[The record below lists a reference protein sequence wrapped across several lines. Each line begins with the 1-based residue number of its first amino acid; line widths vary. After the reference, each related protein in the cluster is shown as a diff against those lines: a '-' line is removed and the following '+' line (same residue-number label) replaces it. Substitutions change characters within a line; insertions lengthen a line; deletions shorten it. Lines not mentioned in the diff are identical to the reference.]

1 MTTIRENNKE
11 MSERKS
17 KEEEFVRLGG
27 ELGIKRCD
35 IERVIGGGKVV
46 VSKEVVVKYSR
57 MVLPWTGVVCESNCK
72 RIKNYGDVYSQCD
85 SVFVEG
91 SEFCKGCKDKAELK
105 TVKDR
110 VEGGIDAKEYL
121 GKVVKEYKSEFHNK
135 IRSMMNKHHV
145 GLGKG
150 TEAWDEK
157 YAEIEEY
164 YKEEVRRRK
173 KEATGC
179 ELGDEIFEKEVKKV
193 RKTKK
198 SVEVTDTDS
207 GEDAPKKRRGRPK
220 KEETATKSSD
230 FLSSLV
236 SGDEKPTEQQ
246 IRAMLNGD
254 MKPLLIKLKLE
265 VQKKNDNMI
274 ALLKHYGYLNEE
286 DGGVEESKES
296 EEMPSLE
303 LEEEDEE
310 EDEEES
316 LDCVNLEWEGKS
328 YARVEA
334 KNESDRHDVYDK
346 ETSDKVGEWDGERL
360 LPLEEC

>member
-1 MTTIRENNKE
+1 MTTITANNKE
-11 MSERKS
+11 MSESKS
-17 KEEEFVRLGG
+17 KEDEFVRLGV
-27 ELGIKRCD
+27 ELGIKRSE
-35 IERVIGGGKVV
+35 IERVMGVGKVV
-46 VSKEVVVKYSR
+46 SKDVVVKYSR
-57 MVLPWTGVVCESNCK
+57 MVLPWTGVVCEVNCK
-72 RIKNYGDVYSQCD
+72 RIKTYGDVYSQCD

-91 SEFCKGCKDKAELK
+91 SEFCKGCKDKVELK
-105 TVKDR
+105 TVKER
-110 VEGGIDAKEYL
+110 VEGGIDAKEYQ

-164 YKEEVRRRK
+164 YKEDVRSRK

-193 RKTKK
+193 RRTKK

-220 KEETATKSSD
+220 KEDTATKSSD

-265 VQKKNDNMI
+265 VQKKNENMI
-274 ALLKHYGYLNEE
+274 SLLKHYGYLNEE
-286 DGGVEESKES
+286 GGVEESKES

-303 LEEEDEE
+303 LEEEDEA
-310 EDEEES
+310 EDDGDS
-316 LDCVNLEWEGKS
+316 LECVALKWEGKT
-328 YARVEA
+328 YGRVEE
-334 KNESDRHDVYDK
+334 KNESDRYDVYD
-346 ETSDKVGEWDGERL
+346 EDTGDKVGEWDGERL

>member
-1 MTTIRENNKE
+1 MTTITANNKE
-11 MSERKS
+11 MSESKS
-17 KEEEFVRLGG
+17 KEDEFVRLGV
-27 ELGIKRCD
+27 ELGIKRSE
-35 IERVIGGGKVV
+35 IERVMGVGKVV
-46 VSKEVVVKYSR
+46 SKDVVVKYSR
-57 MVLPWTGVVCESNCK
+57 MVLPWTGVVCEVNCK
-72 RIKNYGDVYSQCD
+72 RIKTYGDVYSQCD

-91 SEFCKGCKDKAELK
+91 SEFCKGCKDKVELK
-105 TVKDR
+105 TVKER
-110 VEGGIDAKEYL
+110 VEGGIDAKEYQ

-164 YKEEVRRRK
+164 YKEDVRSRK

-193 RKTKK
+193 RRTKK

-220 KEETATKSSD
+220 KEDTATKSSD

-246 IRAMLNGD
+246 I
-254 MKPLLIKLKLE
+254 
-265 VQKKNDNMI
+265 
-274 ALLKHYGYLNEE
+274 
-286 DGGVEESKES
+286 
-296 EEMPSLE
+296 
-303 LEEEDEE
+303 
-310 EDEEES
+310 
-316 LDCVNLEWEGKS
+316 
-328 YARVEA
+328 
-334 KNESDRHDVYDK
+334 
-346 ETSDKVGEWDGERL
+346 
-360 LPLEEC
+360 